1 MSDSRAKE
9 TFMTLDPALRLLL
22 DQFNMLPK
30 PAPEDDTPT
39 MGRMMYGAMRDQLS
53 GPQPELGVVRD
64 ITVDGAAGKLKARVY
79 DTVDAP
85 NRPLMIFFH
94 GGGFVIGD
102 LESHDTLCRML
113 ALDGGFR
120 VIAVDY
126 RLAPE
131 APFPAAPLDCIAATD
146 SIVANAAKLGIDA
159 SKIVVCGDSAGG
171 NLAAVVARHAA
182 KNGRPHIALQVL
194 IYPVTQMQRSGG
206 SRDAFAE
213 GYFLTKERMDWFDMH
228 YTGAKDLADDRLSP
242 LRFDVPKGLAPAYI
256 ITAGFDPLRDEGRE
270 YAEKLQGAGVSA
282 TYIDYPDQIH
292 GFFNMPAVSG
302 ASRGAIAAA
311 AKAAAKALG
320 L

>member
-1 MSDSRAKE
+1 MP
-9 TFMTLDPALRLLL
+9 LDPGLKMLL
-22 DQFNMLPK
+22 DTFNAMPK
-30 PAPEDDTPT
+30 PPPEEDTPAA
-39 MGRMMYGAMRDQLS
+39 GRMMYVAMRDQVS

-64 ITVDGAAGKLKARVY
+64 TTVEGASGPLKARIY
-79 DTVDAP
+79 DTVDKP
-85 NRPLMIFFH
+85 NRPLMVFFH

-131 APFPAAPLDCIAATD
+131 APFPAAPMDCIAATA
-146 SIVANAAKLGIDA
+146 SIVKNAAAFGVDA
-159 SKIVVCGDSAGG
+159 SRVVVCGDSAGG
-171 NLAAVVARHAA
+171 NLAAVVARQAA
-182 KNGRPHIALQVL
+182 RDGKPNVVLQVL
-194 IYPVTQMQRSGG
+194 IYPVTEMTRSGG
-206 SRDAFAE
+206 SREEFAE

-228 YTGAKDLADDRLSP
+228 YTGAKGVQDERLSP

-270 YAEKLQGAGVSA
+270 YAEKLQAAGVKT
-282 TYIDYPDQIH
+282 TYIDYADQIH

-302 ASRGAIAAA
+302 VSRKAIAEAA
-311 AKAAAKALG
+311 QAAAKALG
-320 L
+320 I

>member
-1 MSDSRAKE
+1 
-9 TFMTLDPALRLLL
+9 MTLDPGLRMVL
-22 DQFNMLPK
+22 DQLALLPK
-30 PAPEDDTPT
+30 PTPEQDTPAA
-39 MGRMMYGAMRDQLS
+39 GRMMYTAMRDQMS

-79 DTVDAP
+79 DTVDTP
-85 NRPLMIFFH
+85 NRPLMVFFH

-131 APFPAAPLDCIAATD
+131 AKFPAAPLDCIAATQ
-146 SIVANAAKLGIDA
+146 SIVANAAKLGVDA

-182 KNGRPHIALQVL
+182 QNGGPKVALQVL
-194 IYPVTQMQRSGG
+194 IYPVTDAMRRTRG
-206 SRDAFAE
+206 SRTEFAD

-228 YTGAKDLADDRLSP
+228 YTGAQSLHDDRLAP
-242 LRFDVPKGLAPAYI
+242 LLFDVPKGLSPAYI

-270 YAEKLQGAGVSA
+270 YADKLKAAGIA
-282 TYIDYPDQIH
+282 TTYVNYPDQIH
-292 GFFNMPAVSG
+292 GFFNMPAVSQ
-302 ASRGAIAAA
+302 ASRGAITAAAQAAA
-311 AKAAAKALG
+311 AALRG
-320 L
+320 